1 MKLAIVHDYI
11 KEYGGAERVLETL
24 HEIWPEA
31 PVFTTVYL
39 PQFLG
44 PHRKR
49 FEGWD
54 IRTSFLQNIPFI
66 EKLISPVRLLT
77 PWVFE
82 NWNFEGYDAVIV
94 SATGA
99 YSPNLIVRKPD
110 TLHICYCHTPPR
122 FLYGYPTAR
131 NWQKTTLG
139 KIAGNLV
146 NHRMREID
154 FISAQRPDFFI
165 ANSNEVKRRIE
176 KFYRREAAVIYPP
189 VDTRG
194 KRKAVSGKKIN
205 SSRFTLHAKRYY
217 LAGGRLARPKHI
229 ELAIEVCNHLKLP
242 LKVFGRGFADYGE
255 ELYKIAGPTV
265 EFLGEVDEDRL
276 EQLYREGKALLYPS
290 EQEDFGI
297 IPVEAMSY
305 GIPVV
310 GLNQG
315 GVKETVI
322 DGKTGVLFDSLTTE
336 SIILAL
342 KRLNSLT
349 IKSEDCMKQAG
360 KFGKERFKREIQV
373 FIKSK
378 LQNPNNK

>member
-1 MKLAIVHDYI
+1 MKIAIVHDYI

-44 PHRKR
+44 PHRNR
-49 FEGWD
+49 FTDWD
-54 IRTSFLQNIPFI
+54 IRTSSLQSIPFI

-131 NWQKTTLG
+131 NWQNNVLG

-165 ANSNEVKRRIE
+165 ANSNEVRRRIE

-189 VDTRG
+189 VELVG
-194 KRKAVSGKKIN
+194 SSKYQVVSIKKKRD
-205 SSRFTLHAKRYY
+205 YY

-229 ELAIEVCNHLKLP
+229 ELVIEACNKLKLP

-276 EQLYREGKALLYPS
+276 EQLYRDGKALLYPS

-310 GLNQG
+310 GLNQA

-322 DGKTGVLFDSLTTE
+322 DGKTGVLFDSLTIE

-349 IKSEDCMKQAG
+349 IKSEDCMKQAA

>member
-1 MKLAIVHDYI
+1 MKIAIVHDYI

-66 EKLISPVRLLT
+66 GKLISPIRLLT

-82 NWNFEGYDAVIV
+82 NWNFEGFDAVIV

-99 YSPNLIVRKPD
+99 YSPNLIVRKPN
-110 TLHICYCHTPPR
+110 TIHFCYCHTPPR

-131 NWQKTTLG
+131 NWQNNVLG
-139 KIAGNLV
+139 KIAGDLV

-165 ANSNEVKRRIE
+165 ANSNEVRRRIE
-176 KFYRREAAVIYPP
+176 KYYRREATVIYPP
-189 VDTRG
+189 VDTSS
-194 KRKAVSGKKIN
+194 KLKAQSSNLQRKAKSY
-205 SSRFTLHAKRYY
+205 F

-229 ELAIEVCNHLKLP
+229 ELAIEACNEMKLP

-255 ELYKIAGPTV
+255 ELSKIAGPTI
-265 EFLGEVDEDRL
+265 EFLGEVEEEYL
-276 EQLYREGKALLYPS
+276 HQLYRDGKALLYPS

-297 IPVEAMSY
+297 IPVEAMSM
-305 GIPVV
+305 GMPVI

-322 DGKTGVLFDSLTTE
+322 DGKTGVLFNSLTIE
-336 SIILAL
+336 SIISAI
-342 KRLNSLT
+342 KRFNTLT
-349 IKSEDCMKQAG
+349 IKSEDCIKQAQ
-360 KFGKERFKREIQV
+360 KFSKERFKREMQV

-378 LQNPNNK
+378 LQN